1 MTSIIFSLPFI
12 INPIGVILIRRQGGT
27 NVNKVS
33 DTEFESLMDS
43 DEQLTM
49 IMAEL
54 DQQELEKAIFTG
66 KTTTL

>member
-12 INPIGVILIRRQGGT
+12 INPLGVILIRRQGNRNGI
-27 NVNKVS
+27 KVS